1 MNEKDL
7 MNAMNDIDES
17 LFDFEEKKRKPLKG
31 SWKMLIAAALVMAFS
46 VTAYAIGNITTS
58 QKTKIYDADDIWR
71 LCYDT
76 EGRDEVEFYE
86 MSVEYQLALQ
96 KVSEEF
102 YSDCVAALNY
112 DYETIQRTYKDY
124 RNEEYILSDGEE
136 LWASMDFY
144 YDNNE
149 RKNIYTVEELEE
161 YIGFELC
168 LGDEIRNGIN
178 EIAKRRKAGETSL
191 MHCNITVIGKKTSE
205 AEGNFIP
212 LYAEIHFTADRDDKG
227 NQVNA
232 VVFISLSEE
241 KATAKTVWNSFE
253 KEGRW
258 TERIMKTDS
267 GREIYFIHNNPKK
280 DYHSKARACWTESG
294 IAYCA
299 YTNMAYDWEHKDEA
313 VKYLK
318 PFIENL
324 E

>member
-7 MNAMNDIDES
+7 MNALNEIDDD
-17 LFDFEEKKRKPLKG
+17 LLIFEEKKRKPLKG
-31 SWKMLIAAALVMAFS
+31 SWKMLIAAALIMAFS

-58 QKTKIYDADDIWR
+58 QKTKIYDTDDIWR

-86 MSVEYQLALQ
+86 MNVEYQLETR

-112 DYETIQRTYKDY
+112 DYETIQRTYADY
-124 RNEEYILSDGEE
+124 HNEEYILSDGEE
-136 LWASMDFY
+136 LWSSMGFY
-144 YDNNE
+144 YDSNE
-149 RKNIYTVEELEE
+149 RKNIYPVEELEE

-168 LGDEIRNGIN
+168 LSDEIRNGIN

-212 LYAEIHFTADRDDKG
+212 LYAEIHFTADRDNKG
-227 NQVNA
+227 NQINA

-241 KATAKTVWNSFE
+241 KTTTATTWNSFE
-253 KEGRW
+253 KEGKW
-258 TERIMKTDS
+258 TEKIMKTDS
-267 GREIYFIHNNPKK
+267 GKEIYFIHNTPKK
-280 DYHSKARACWTESG
+280 GYRSKARACWTENG
-294 IAYCA
+294 IGYCA
-299 YTNMAYDWEHKDEA
+299 YTNMAFDWEFKHEG

-318 PFIENL
+318 PFVENIK
-324 E
+324 

>member
-1 MNEKDL
+1 
-7 MNAMNDIDES
+7 
-17 LFDFEEKKRKPLKG
+17 
-31 SWKMLIAAALVMAFS
+31 
-46 VTAYAIGNITTS
+46 
-58 QKTKIYDADDIWR
+58 
-71 LCYDT
+71 
-76 EGRDEVEFYE
+76 
-86 MSVEYQLALQ
+86 
-96 KVSEEF
+96 
-102 YSDCVAALNY
+102 
-112 DYETIQRTYKDY
+112 
-124 RNEEYILSDGEE
+124 
-136 LWASMDFY
+136 MDFY

-191 MHCNITVIGKKTSE
+191 MHCNITVIGKKTGE

-212 LYAEIHFTADRDDKG
+212 LYAEIHFTVDRDDKG
-227 NQVNA
+227 NQINA
-232 VVFISLSEE
+232 VAFISLSEE
-241 KATAKTVWNSFE
+241 KTTAISVWNSYE

-299 YTNMAYDWEHKDEA
+299 YTNMAYDWAFKHEG
-313 VKYLK
+313 VKYLM

>member
-7 MNAMNDIDES
+7 MNALNEIDDD
-17 LFDFEEKKRKPLKG
+17 LLILEEKKRKPIKG
-31 SWKMLIAAALVMAFS
+31 SWKMLIAAALVMVFS

-86 MSVEYQLALQ
+86 MNVEYQLETR

-112 DYETIQRTYKDY
+112 DYETIQRTYADY
-124 RNEEYILSDGEE
+124 HNEEYILSDGEE
-136 LWASMDFY
+136 LWSSMGFY

-168 LGDEIRNGIN
+168 LSDEIRNGIN

-212 LYAEIHFTADRDDKG
+212 LYAEIHFTADRDNKG
-227 NQVNA
+227 NQINA

-241 KATAKTVWNSFE
+241 KTTAATTWISFE
-253 KEGRW
+253 KEGKW
-258 TERIMKTDS
+258 TEKIMKTDS
-267 GREIYFIHNNPKK
+267 GKEIYFIHNNPKK
-280 DYHSKARACWTESG
+280 GYRSKARACWTENG
-294 IAYCA
+294 IGYCA
-299 YTNMAYDWEHKDEA
+299 YTNMAFDWEFKHEG

-318 PFIENL
+318 PFVENIK
-324 E
+324 

>member
-7 MNAMNDIDES
+7 MNALNEIDDD
-17 LFDFEEKKRKPLKG
+17 LLILEEKKRKPIKG
-31 SWKMLIAAALVMAFS
+31 SWKMLIAAALVMVFS
-46 VTAYAIGNITTS
+46 VTAYAIGTITTS

-86 MSVEYQLALQ
+86 MNVEYQLETR

-112 DYETIQRTYKDY
+112 DYETIQRTYADY
-124 RNEEYILSDGEE
+124 HNEEYILSDGEE
-136 LWASMDFY
+136 LWSSMDFY

-168 LGDEIRNGIN
+168 LSDEIRNGIN

-212 LYAEIHFTADRDDKG
+212 LYAEIYFTADRDNKG
-227 NQVNA
+227 NQINA

-241 KATAKTVWNSFE
+241 KTTAATTWISFE
-253 KEGRW
+253 KEGKW
-258 TERIMKTDS
+258 TEKIMKTDS
-267 GREIYFIHNNPKK
+267 GKEIYFIHNNPKK
-280 DYHSKARACWTESG
+280 GYRSKARACWTENG
-294 IAYCA
+294 IGYCA
-299 YTNMAYDWEHKDEA
+299 YTNMAFDWEFKHEG
-313 VKYLK
+313 VEYLK
-318 PFIENL
+318 PFIKNIE
-324 E
+324 